1 MGKVEKV
8 RRVERPQ
15 ESGKAPFV
23 ASQER
28 GSYYMSQQYLL
39 ASDFDQTL
47 SFNDSGVVLAE
58 LIGVPGFHDKVRG
71 LAQINLIQQ
80 GAELSYLILHDP
92 EFRRVRS
99 HHLLEAGKQIRLKHD
114 VALFAKTLETLADG
128 YRFNFRV
135 ISAAPQEIIQSA
147 LEGIVPPENIH
158 GTKFYYD
165 PGSGEVNAIVRAS
178 AGWGKITVLEELR
191 AQLGISHDH
200 IVYMGDGSSDLPVM
214 MHVNQ
219 YDGLTIAVSEA
230 EHITR
235 IARRTV
241 LSDNAMSVLVPVL
254 EDVLCWDSSEIRR
267 YFAARGLTLREWGKT
282 RTDLLTIEESP
293 EVPPAPA
300 PAGTHAPT
308 IIV

>member
-1 MGKVEKV
+1 MV
-8 RRVERPQ
+8 
-15 ESGKAPFV
+15 
-23 ASQER
+23 
-28 GSYYMSQQYLL
+28 QQYLL

-58 LIGVPGFHDKVRG
+58 LIGVHGFHDKVRG
-71 LAQINLIQQ
+71 LAQINLVQQ

-92 EFRRVRS
+92 EFRRIRRE
-99 HHLLEAGKQIRLKHD
+99 HLVEAGKLIRLKHD
-114 VALFAKTLETLADG
+114 VKLFAKTLDTLAEG
-128 YRFNFRV
+128 YKFNFQV

-147 LEGIVPPENIH
+147 LEGIVEPENIH
-158 GTKFYYD
+158 GTKFYYE
-165 PGSGEVNAIVRAS
+165 PGNGEVKAIVRAS
-178 AGWGKITVLEELR
+178 AGWGKITVLEEIR

-230 EHITR
+230 EYITR

-254 EDVLCWDSSEIRR
+254 EEVLRWDSSRIRR
-267 YFAARGLTLREWGKT
+267 YFATQGLMLREWGKM
-282 RTDLLTIEESP
+282 RTDHLTIEESP
-293 EVPPAPA
+293 EVPSTPETAQVQSPVT
-300 PAGTHAPT
+300 TH
-308 IIV
+308 

>member
-1 MGKVEKV
+1 MV
-8 RRVERPQ
+8 
-15 ESGKAPFV
+15 
-23 ASQER
+23 
-28 GSYYMSQQYLL
+28 QQYLL

-58 LIGVPGFHDKVRG
+58 LIGVQGFHDKVRG
-71 LAQINLIQQ
+71 LAQINLVQQ

-99 HHLLEAGKQIRLKHD
+99 HHLLEAGRQIRLKHD
-114 VALFAKTLETLADG
+114 VALFAKTLENLADG
-128 YRFNFRV
+128 YNFNFRV

-165 PGSGEVNAIVRAS
+165 PGNGEVKAIVRAS
-178 AGWGKITVLEELR
+178 AGWGKVTVLEEIR

-230 EHITR
+230 EFIAR

-241 LSDNAMSVLVPVL
+241 LSDNAMSVLIPVL
-254 EDVLCWDSSEIRR
+254 EEVLRWDSSKIRR
-267 YFAARGLTLREWGKT
+267 YFATQGLMLKEWGKT
-282 RTDLLTIEESP
+282 RTDQLTIEESP
-293 EVPPAPA
+293 DLPPAQTDGVASA
-300 PAGTHAPT
+300 PVIT
-308 IIV
+308 V